1 MVEENKKNATPLVYR
16 VSVGQNIQYGH
27 GGKKESDEH
36 IFLSFFLF

>member
-1 MVEENKKNATPLVYR
+1 MVEEKKIATPSVYR
-16 VSVGQNIQYGH
+16 VSIGQNIEDGH